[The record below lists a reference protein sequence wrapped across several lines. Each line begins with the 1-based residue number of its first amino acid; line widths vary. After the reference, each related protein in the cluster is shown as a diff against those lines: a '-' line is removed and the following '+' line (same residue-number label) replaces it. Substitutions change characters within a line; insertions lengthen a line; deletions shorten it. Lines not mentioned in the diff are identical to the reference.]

1 MTTSTNSNGN
11 PLLTKLKALPK
22 KPPSKA
28 QKDNPILKAIH
39 EGPVNGPNGVKV
51 RVKRVLNAGLREA
64 VPTANGVDTLAQ
76 SRGEPKKTFLSLVRQ
91 VLKQKIEYED
101 GRVMERQQRA
111 AEVFVEQMEEGEFP
125 FFKELIEREE
135 GKVTQPV
142 QHEIAQKAYIG
153 LPVDDKAGAP

>member
-1 MTTSTNSNGN
+1 MTTSTSNNGNGN

-51 RVKRVLNAGLREA
+51 RVKRVLNAGLRES
-64 VPTANGVDTLAQ
+64 VPEADTLAQ